1 MDKPIENFYYTYL
14 YLKIYQNT
22 YIFVQYWYKPS
33 TYLLAYLIVTYFPT
47 HVPIHLLYLL
57 LLHNQIFLWQV
68 DILDTPIQSLNGGQL
83 KNVSY
88 A

>member
-1 MDKPIENFYYTYL
+1 MDKPIEKIYTYL
-14 YLKIYQNT
+14 YLKIYHYIYIYIYNT
-22 YIFVQYWYKPS
+22 GINPLL
-33 TYLLAYLIVTYFPT
+33 TYFIVTYFPT

-57 LLHNQIFLWQV
+57 LLHNQIFLCQV